1 MPALVCSLKCFSTL
15 CCLQCCCCR
24 CDHCRCL
31 TKETHGKAR
40 QWSQVPKMPSS
51 PRRRRRR
58 SKHRRTCSY
67 MLPKSKAE
75 PLVFW
80 DCVLIYLFIFCIF
93 NFSLSFVLVIIAVT
107 AAVAVTRLRLSF
119 EQPQALGP
127 GPPSTNCAHAFVC
140 EQKATVEAASP
151 HQRGVCNAF
160 ECSVTLLGGKQRLRL
175 KAAELYDE
183 TEQLQQQCDRSN
195 KRNETRIL
203 SHVKRVRPRTA
214 KRCEK

>member
-1 MPALVCSLKCFSTL
+1 M
-15 CCLQCCCCR
+15 
-24 CDHCRCL
+24 
-31 TKETHGKAR
+31 
-40 QWSQVPKMPSS
+40 
-51 PRRRRRR
+51 
-58 SKHRRTCSY
+58 
-67 MLPKSKAE
+67 
-75 PLVFW
+75 
-80 DCVLIYLFIFCIF
+80 LIYLFIFCIF